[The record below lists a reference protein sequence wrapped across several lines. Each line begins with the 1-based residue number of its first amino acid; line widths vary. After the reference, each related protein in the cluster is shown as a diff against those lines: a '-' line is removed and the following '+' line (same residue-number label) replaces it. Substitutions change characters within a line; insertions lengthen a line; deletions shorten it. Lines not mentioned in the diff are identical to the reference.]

1 MHKHICI
8 ISHQHLCRNP
18 RVLKEAKAIV
28 AMGNTVTVLTSIYSS
43 ALLNEDQQLIENFS
57 YQFYNNLT
65 KKNLVSYFNRLCTK
79 VGRWLTKIGLDNK
92 WALGYAPNNCLR
104 KSLNLNADLYILHQE
119 LPTYIGYQL
128 IKRNKKVAFDFEDWY
143 TEDLLSNAKKYRP
156 DRLLRKAEQIGL
168 SNAVFSYTTSVPMAN
183 ALQARYSLAYQP
195 LVIYNSF
202 PIYNEQI
209 KLTDH
214 NDIRLIWLSQTIGP
228 GRGLEEFIKGLNLVE
243 KKAYTLHLR
252 GIVNP
257 AYQQILEKLLL
268 NSLHKLCFL
277 GLITNE
283 AIGEDLT
290 NYHMGLALE
299 SNTPLS
305 RDLTLTNKVFHYLS
319 VGLPVIAS
327 KTQGQL
333 SLKKDFEKS
342 IFYYQNREELVTILN
357 DFEPLNQMSNQKIL
371 ETYRSKYDWSIQA
384 HTIQKLVREI

>member
-1 MHKHICI
+1 MPKHICI

-43 ALLNEDQQLIENFS
+43 NLLNEDQQLIENFS

-65 KKNLVSYFNRLCTK
+65 KKNLTNYFNRFCTK
-79 VGRWLTKIGLDNK
+79 VGRWLTKIGLHNK

-104 KSLNLNADLYILHQE
+104 KSLDLNADLYILHQE

-143 TEDLLSNAKKYRP
+143 TQDLLPDAKKYRP

-168 SNAVFSYTTSVPMAN
+168 SKAVFSYTTSVPMAN
-183 ALQARYSLAYQP
+183 ALQARYSLAYKP
-195 LVIYNSF
+195 HVIYNSF
-202 PIYNEQI
+202 PISNKQL

-214 NDIRLIWLSQTIGP
+214 NDIKLIWLSQTIGP
-228 GRGLEEFIKGLNLVE
+228 GRGLEEFIKGLNFVE
-243 KKAYTLHLR
+243 EKAYTLHLR
-252 GIVNP
+252 GIIDP
-257 AYQQILEKLLL
+257 EYQQILEKSLL
-268 NSLHKLCFL
+268 NRLHKLCFL
-277 GLITNE
+277 GLIIND
-283 AIGEDLT
+283 AIGEDLI

-299 SNTPLS
+299 STTPLS
-305 RDLTLTNKVFHYLS
+305 RDLTLTNKIFHYLS

-333 SLKKDFEKS
+333 SLKNDFEQS
-342 IFYYQNREELVTILN
+342 IFYYQNQEELVTILN

-371 ETYRSKYDWSIQA
+371 ETYQSKYDWSIQA
-384 HTIQKLVREI
+384 QTIQKLVSEI

>member
-8 ISHQHLCRNP
+8 VSHQHLCRNP
-18 RVLKEAKAIV
+18 RVLKEAKAIA
-28 AMGNTVTVLTSIYSS
+28 AMGNTVTVLTSVYSS

-65 KKNLVSYFNRLCTK
+65 KKNLTNYFNRSCVK
-79 VGRWLTKIGLDNK
+79 IGKWLTKIGLDNK

-119 LPTYIGYQL
+119 LPTYIGCQL

-143 TEDLLSNAKKYRP
+143 TEDLLSNARKYRP

-168 SNAVFSYTTSVPMAN
+168 SKAVFSYTTSVPMAN
-183 ALQARYSLAYQP
+183 ALQTRYSLAHQP
-195 LVIYNSF
+195 HVIYNSF
-202 PIYNEQI
+202 PIYNRQI

-214 NDIRLIWLSQTIGP
+214 NHIKLIWLSQTIGP
-228 GRGLEEFIKGLNLVE
+228 GRGLEELITGLNLVE

-257 AYQQILEKLLL
+257 EYQQILEELLL
-268 NSLHKLCFL
+268 NRLHKLCFL
-277 GLITNE
+277 GLITNDT
-283 AIGEDLT
+283 IGEDLT

-305 RDLTLTNKVFHYLS
+305 RDLTLTNKIFHYLS

-327 KTQGQL
+327 RTQGQL
-333 SLKKDFEKS
+333 SLKNDFEKS
-342 IFYYQNREELVTILN
+342 IFYYKNQEELLTILN
-357 DFEPLNQMSNQKIL
+357 DFEPIDLMSFQQTL
-371 ETYRSKYDWSIQA
+371 ETYQNKYDWSIQA
-384 HTIQKLVREI
+384 KTIQKLVQLI